1 MIKYILSTFILISV
15 QGFAQDITLQQ
26 AKQQALENNNILKNS
41 SLSVEEA
48 KSLKAE
54 AKTNY
59 FPKVSVVAFGMK
71 AINPLLELKLEGGNL
86 PVYDGNPA
94 NLLTANQFAYMPGI
108 NMSLLNQL
116 AGGAMNVLQPVYAGN
131 RIKTG
136 NKLADINL
144 EVKKKQEDLARKEI
158 LFKTEEEYWRVINLY
173 EKETVLKGYEDFLD
187 TLSKEVSTA
196 VKSGVTIKNDLLKVT
211 VKRSELRLKRLQLE
225 NGVVLATRQLCQTTG
240 IPYNANLKINGEPN
254 VLNAPSFYY
263 IEPESAVKLRN
274 EYRLLENSITAS
286 QLQTELKRGDA
297 RPSVNVGLSGFYL
310 DQLSKN
316 LDGQFNGMAFVGLS
330 VPISN
335 WWEDKHKI
343 KQLITKEDIA
353 KNELKEGVGSLNL
366 QIEKSWR
373 DLDEAYKSIQLN
385 EETLLQTLE
394 NRRVNEQSYKN
405 GLSQMSDL
413 LDSQAQVSDT
423 REKLIESKINY
434 QIAVA
439 KYLKVTGR

>member
-1 MIKYILSTFILISV
+1 
-15 QGFAQDITLQQ
+15 
-26 AKQQALENNNILKNS
+26 
-41 SLSVEEA
+41 
-48 KSLKAE
+48 
-54 AKTNY
+54 
-59 FPKVSVVAFGMK
+59 MK
-71 AINPLLELKLEGGNL
+71 
-86 PVYDGNPA
+86 
-94 NLLTANQFAYMPGI
+94 
-108 NMSLLNQL
+108 
-116 AGGAMNVLQPVYAGN
+116 
-131 RIKTG
+131 
-136 NKLADINL
+136 
-144 EVKKKQEDLARKEI
+144 
-158 LFKTEEEYWRVINLY
+158 
-173 EKETVLKGYEDFLD
+173 
-187 TLSKEVSTA
+187 
-196 VKSGVTIKNDLLKVT
+196 
-211 VKRSELRLKRLQLE
+211 LKRLQLE

-240 IPYNANLKINGEPN
+240 IPYHESLKINGEPN
-254 VLNAPSFYY
+254 VLNAPGFYY
-263 IEPESAVKLRN
+263 IEPGSAVTQRN
-274 EYRLLENSITAS
+274 EYQLLETSITAS

-316 LDGQFNGMAFVGLS
+316 MDGQFNGMAFVGLS

-343 KQLITKEDIA
+343 KQSITKEDIA

-385 EETLLQTLE
+385 EETLVQTLE

-413 LDSQAQVSDT
+413 LDSQAQVSET

-439 KYLKVTGR
+439 KYLKDTGR